1 MFARGIPFLRCCIF
15 CVESLACKIRSC
27 SEIEGFLLP
36 GAKGLQYKVGVY
48 ADDTTGLVKSVRSLA
63 VLFNVI
69 RIYEQGSG
77 AKLNISKTEAM
88 WLGAWRSRTDQPF
101 GLSWVPKMKI
111 LGVFFGQA
119 TEADNW
125 QPKLKKLENHLNLW
139 KSRSLSLVGK
149 SLIVNTLGISKL
161 LYLATILT
169 VPRWV
174 ISDLN
179 NLVWPF
185 LWGCRMET
193 VSRQSCYQPF
203 LRGGLGILNF
213 QIKAD
218 ALKLASIISL
228 CNADSKSFYLIK
240 YFFGPRLSSFCSE
253 WRPLWDNSS
262 PSTFS
267 LTPFYTN
274 CLSVLTSL
282 RKILSCQDWRDF
294 AFTSKKCY
302 STLLKEKSSSPV
314 IHRFWVSFLTVG
326 FDLDRHWSLVRDGF
340 SENFKNDLLWLII
353 LRAVKVRGS
362 LKNWGYINSD
372 RCAFCSRKE
381 TIDHCFLNCSR
392 VKAVW
397 SHFSPILSSLI
408 GVTFLPNCLFVFF
421 LSMASRGCL
430 SCALG

>member
-1 MFARGIPFLRCCIF
+1 MLYRKEANSRDRKSNIEKGGGGSI
-15 CVESLACKIRSC
+15 VEIRKEICLKYSNVTKCLNTFVAHC
-27 SEIEGFLLP
+27 S
-36 GAKGLQYKVGVY
+36 
-48 ADDTTGLVKSVRSLA
+48 LVKSVRSLA

-218 ALKLASIISL
+218 ALKLASIITGAPPQAGTGL
-228 CNADSKSFYLIK
+228 KMQTI
-240 YFFGPRLSSFCSE
+240 FFFK
-253 WRPLWDNSS
+253 
-262 PSTFS
+262 
-267 LTPFYTN
+267 
-274 CLSVLTSL
+274 V
-282 RKILSCQDWRDF
+282 
-294 AFTSKKCY
+294 
-302 STLLKEKSSSPV
+302 TL
-314 IHRFWVSFLTVG
+314 
-326 FDLDRHWSLVRDGF
+326 
-340 SENFKNDLLWLII
+340 
-353 LRAVKVRGS
+353 
-362 LKNWGYINSD
+362 
-372 RCAFCSRKE
+372 
-381 TIDHCFLNCSR
+381 
-392 VKAVW
+392 
-397 SHFSPILSSLI
+397 
-408 GVTFLPNCLFVFF
+408 
-421 LSMASRGCL
+421 
-430 SCALG
+430 